1 MNENTEMVDLTARS
15 PLAVPPP
22 EVAERIRQQPECHLL
37 WAVLENAVGEYMRYA
52 DATGR
57 RGKRLFREAEAWILH
72 DDPTWLCSFISI
84 CHVLGLDP
92 DYLRTGLRR
101 WREACTSPVPYK
113 KAA

>member
-1 MNENTEMVDLTARS
+1 MTEHTEMMDFNARS

-57 RGKRLFREAEAWILH
+57 RGKRLFREAEAWILQ
-72 DDPTWLCSFISI
+72 DEATWLCSFVNI

-101 WREACTSPVPYK
+101 WREAPTSPAPYK
-113 KAA
+113 EAA